1 MAPKKGAKK
10 RPRKPQFEVGERV
23 LCFRGPLLYE
33 AECVKVSVKHKKV
46 KYLVHYLGRNEKGA
60 VCTQLC
66 EKLCKAKADVGL
78 FPTEDDADDDVASPD
93 PLCPTAGWVDEWVKE
108 SRLLKYSEINLKKQ
122 RELFEASQAQSAN
135 GKMVGVASGS
145 QDDNDSESR
154 DDSGSDISQQPH
166 WRRALVNPAD
176 EPWSSFMSTDFKI
189 DIPAELKPWL
199 VAEWDL
205 VTRQKKLFCLPAKKN
220 VESILEDYV
229 RYERS
234 HANAED
240 EIYAV
245 PELVAG
251 IRAYFN
257 VTLGSHLL
265 YKFEKLQYIT
275 ILVNDLG
282 VPLTEIYGAPHLL
295 RLFVKLGDMLSCV
308 FFDSYSITLLSK
320 YLCHFVKYLAN
331 NSAALFSASDYEFAS
346 PAYLQKVA
354 EEPENVCHS

>member
-1 MAPKKGAKK
+1 MSGLK
-10 RPRKPQFEVGERV
+10 
-23 LCFRGPLLYE
+23 
-33 AECVKVSVKHKKV
+33 
-46 KYLVHYLGRNEKGA
+46 
-60 VCTQLC
+60 
-66 EKLCKAKADVGL
+66 KADYLSIQKSVL
-78 FPTEDDADDDVASPD
+78 
-93 PLCPTAGWVDEWVKE
+93 
-108 SRLLKYSEINLKKQ
+108 RN

-145 QDDNDSESR
+145 QQNTVENNVEVLSLWVQANRKDQNKVSVADSGSAGNRDDSDSESR

-166 WRRALVNPAD
+166 WRRALVNPAG
-176 EPWSSFMSTDFKI
+176 EPWSSFMRSTDFNI
-189 DIPAELKPWL
+189 DIHAKLKPWL
-199 VAEWDL
+199 VTEWDL

-220 VESILEDYV
+220 VESILEDYE

-234 HANAED
+234 HANAE
-240 EIYAV
+240 EQIYAV
-245 PELVAG
+245 SELVAT

-257 VTLGSHLL
+257 VMLGSRLL
-265 YKFEKLQYIT
+265 YKFEKLQYTT

-346 PAYLQKVA
+346 PVYLQKVA